1 MPHKQELA
9 DTTSYSLEVSTRYI
23 MMKSAPLL
31 ALLLLCILSLFTTVV
46 HAGTNAEGLA
56 YLAAKGKEEGVVT
69 LPSGL
74 LYKEIRP
81 GNVDGKTP
89 TLNSPCECDYAGTL
103 IDGTEFDSS
112 YKRGQPL
119 TFAPNQVIKVRV
131 DSII

>member
-1 MPHKQELA
+1 
-9 DTTSYSLEVSTRYI
+9 
-23 MMKSAPLL
+23 MMKSAPRLL
-31 ALLLLCILSLFTTVV
+31 VLLILSLFTITVV

-56 YLAAKGKEEGVVT
+56 YLATKSKEAGVVT

-81 GNVDGKTP
+81 GNVNGKTP

-112 YKRGQPL
+112 YKRGTPL
-119 TFAPNQVIKVRV
+119 TFAPNQVIKVSSNKSRIAHLIV
-131 DSII
+131 